1 MIGTVSRLS
10 WRPSPSILGRPLML
24 CSMLHNCPWTATPT
38 QVNRSGKAPL
48 NRYVTRM
55 DPSGRSPATDARN
68 SVTDFARLIRRPRWA
83 PPTIDRALQLLMLI
97 ALLPAALLIVRT
109 LVQGEI
115 HARDDAYDKVAILA
129 RITAEKAEVVLD
141 QNQAML
147 QRLAERRLVRLLD
160 PDQCDPLIDTFVA
173 LHRNYTNIGIR
184 DLRANSVCSHIDNP
198 PAQADV
204 ARFPWFVEGIRS
216 GDFTVG
222 DAFLGRPSGRWLSVL
237 TYPIRAADGNVAGLV
252 VFSMDLLK
260 AYRRVMGAP
269 STAATVALV
278 DRNNAV
284 LMRSADL
291 EGWIGKPFLAS
302 FNGIPDAVQTAAE
315 GRFPAVGNDG
325 KRWLYSFVT
334 VKGTGWRVFAGLP
347 EDAVLAEHR
356 LQQAYTIALWL
367 CALALGLAATWVV
380 GRYIARPIHR
390 LAETTRKIASGETSA
405 RAEIAGPREI
415 EEVVNDFNHM
425 LDVRAQHREEKAAL
439 VTRND
444 QLVQLA
450 RDIFLLIAPD
460 GHVVDGNDA
469 AIAAYG
475 YTREEFRHLDV
486 SDLRPPSHRDSM
498 PAQWNAAAQPG
509 GTLFETVHQRKDGTT
524 FPVEIS
530 SQVVT
535 IDGQPYRQSFVRDI
549 SARKETE
556 RKARE
561 AHEHLRM
568 LTTRLS
574 EVRERETARLAR
586 EIHDELGQRLT
597 GLAMEITW
605 LASRLDPGQ
614 KALRDK
620 IASALGN
627 LDATVEAVRNIAG
640 RLRPAVLD
648 HLGLVPAIE
657 WQVKQFQK
665 QTGLDCEFVANTGD
679 PMLPPE
685 QAIALFRIIQEA
697 MTNAARHAA
706 GTRVDVSLFQD
717 SGTVTLEIR
726 DDGKGIAADWMSRTT
741 SLGLLGMQ
749 ERAREIGATFT
760 IEGHPGRGTV
770 VMVRVECAEHS
781 VHGGDE

>member
-1 MIGTVSRLS
+1 MIGTVSNAAR
-10 WRPSPSILGRPLML
+10 RPFPPVVRWPLML
-24 CSMLHNCPWTATPT
+24 CSMLHNCPWTATAT
-38 QVNRSGKAPL
+38 EVNPSGKAPL
-48 NRYVTRM
+48 NRYVTSM

-68 SVTDFARLIRRPRWA
+68 AVTDFARLIRRPRWA

-97 ALLPAALLIVRT
+97 ALLPAALLIVHT

-160 PDQCDPLIDTFVA
+160 PDLCDPLIDTFVA
-173 LHRNYTNIGIR
+173 LHRTYTNIGIR

-605 LASRLDPGQ
+605 LASRLDQGTEGAARQDRIGAREPRCDRGSGAQ
-614 KALRDK
+614 HRRAV
-620 IASALGN
+620 
-627 LDATVEAVRNIAG
+627 ATGGSRSPRPRAGDRVAGEAVPETDRARLRVRRQYRRSDAAAGAGDRPVPDHPGSHDQRGAPRGGNAG
-640 RLRPAVLD
+640 RRQPVPGLGYGHARDPGRRQGDRRRLDEPHDVARPARD
-648 HLGLVPAIE
+648 
-657 WQVKQFQK
+657 
-665 QTGLDCEFVANTGD
+665 
-679 PMLPPE
+679 
-685 QAIALFRIIQEA
+685 
-697 MTNAARHAA
+697 A
-706 GTRVDVSLFQD
+706 GTRPRDRCDVHD
-717 SGTVTLEIR
+717 RGP
-726 DDGKGIAADWMSRTT
+726 SRT
-741 SLGLLGMQ
+741 GDGGHG
-749 ERAREIGATFT
+749 AR
-760 IEGHPGRGTV
+760 R
-770 VMVRVECAEHS
+770 VRRTQRTRR
-781 VHGGDE
+781 